1 MIARTATLA
10 AAILAVGCNGA
21 PDRALVHRRFVD
33 LSEIDSAGNGRLD
46 GAVLRSRGE
55 AAARELA
62 VHGDRR
68 TGISLET
75 PGRIAFRSEGSDSP
89 ELRFALAVRPPD
101 AEVSLR
107 VAVNGAVTHEE
118 RWVEERGWVERRVE
132 LSRFSGEPLEI
143 ELSVEGEDATVLLAH
158 PEILASVSQA
168 RPNVIV
174 YVVDCLR
181 ADHVGA
187 YGYGLGTTPELDR
200 LAEDAVLL
208 EDLNACASW
217 TKPSTACLFT
227 SMLPTFHQA
236 RTVDDALPRARTTLA
251 EVFRRE
257 GYTTAAWVANPVI
270 DPRVFFF
277 NQGFDRWVDLRS
289 FEERSRRSHL
299 HDMDPDAADITEAV
313 LPWLEA
319 HRRDL
324 FFLYLHSLDLHYP
337 YKARSPEGARFVS
350 EKSTGLDRDR
360 ELYDAELAYNDREIG
375 KLVDRLKELD
385 LYDDTLLFVTADHGE
400 EFGEHGATRHGKT
413 LYQQVLHIPGVLK
426 LPDSRLRG
434 RRSKALASNIDV
446 APTLL
451 ELAGIEAPA
460 EFQGR
465 SLREVLEKD
474 VAETERRAV
483 AELLAPNV
491 VAYSIRDERYK
502 HIKALVPNAKEMLFD
517 LERDPAEGVNL
528 LPEAPRE
535 GAALISD
542 LERFVQLGQ
551 HGAHVSVEGRREGAA
566 IGVEIGTDSE
576 IASAFRFAISTGDIL
591 EIAPDRKSLSLKFA
605 ADGKA
610 RHLVVQTNPP
620 GADLRLLV
628 TADGEP
634 LVDSSLK
641 MKDLAVS
648 VAEAERLLHEPDNPH
663 RPVRAWYLAPG
674 SGRHQVELDEET
686 LNVLRALGYVQ

>member
-1 MIARTATLA
+1 MSARTATLGLA
-10 AAILAVGCNGA
+10 AVLSFHAC
-21 PDRALVHRRFVD
+21 DRAPHRAVVQRRFVD
-33 LSEIDSAGNGRLD
+33 LGELDPAGNGRLD

-68 TGISLET
+68 AGISLET
-75 PGRIAFRSEGSDSP
+75 PGRIAFRSDGSDSP
-89 ELRFALAVRPPD
+89 ELRFGLAVRPPD
-101 AEVSLR
+101 AEISLL
-107 VAVNGAVTHEE
+107 VAVNGAAAHEE
-118 RWVEERGWVERRVE
+118 TWLEERGWVERRID
-132 LSRFSGEPLEI
+132 LSRFSGEPLSI

-158 PEILASVSQA
+158 PEILASVREA

-187 YGYGLGTTPELDR
+187 YGYGLPTTPELDR

-208 EDLNACASW
+208 EDLNSCASW

-236 RTVDDALPRARTTLA
+236 RTVDDALPRSRMTLA

-277 NQGFDRWVDLRS
+277 NQGFDRWGDLRS

-324 FFLYLHSLDLHYP
+324 FFLYLHSLDLHFP
-337 YKARSPEGARFVS
+337 YKARPPFDKKFVS
-350 EKSTGLDRDR
+350 AGSTGFDRDR

-400 EFGEHGATRHGKT
+400 EFGEHGASRHGKT
-413 LYQQVLHIPGVLK
+413 LYQQALHIPGVLK
-426 LPDSRLRG
+426 LPGSRLRG

-451 ELAGIEAPA
+451 ELAGIESPA

-465 SLREVLEKD
+465 SLHEVIEKD

-491 VAYSIRDERYK
+491 VAYSIRDERFK
-502 HIKALVPNAKEMLFD
+502 HIKAMVPEAREMLFD
-517 LERDPAEGVNL
+517 LGLDPAEGVNL
-528 LPEAPRE
+528 LPQVPRE
-535 GAALISD
+535 GALLISD

-551 HGAHVSVEGRREGAA
+551 HGAHLSVEGEREGGS
-566 IGVEIGTDSE
+566 IRVEIGTDSE
-576 IASAFRFAISTGDIL
+576 IASAFRFAISTGDVL
-591 EIAPDRKSLSLKFA
+591 EIAPDRKSLTLGFQ

-620 GADLRLLV
+620 GEDLRLLV
-628 TADGEP
+628 TADGERLADST
-634 LVDSSLK
+634 LV
-641 MKDLAVS
+641 MEDLAVS
-648 VAEAERLLHEPDNPH
+648 VAEAERLLHHPGA
-663 RPVRAWYLAPG
+663 PVRAWYLAPG
-674 SGRHQVELDEET
+674 SGRNQVELDEET